1 MSDQQSL
8 TRARLKT
15 PKAAAVAGI
24 LFSILLGLIF
34 GLLRMSL
41 PADPLD
47 AGEWLAT
54 GVGTVTLAVNL
65 VPFAGIAFLWFLGV
79 LRDRLGA
86 EEDQFFATVFFGSG
100 ILFLAML
107 FAGAALVGAIVLI
120 FANAPADVV
129 RSASFGFAR
138 AAAYNIANIYAAKM
152 AGVFMMSASAIVL
165 RTKIAPRWLAL
176 AGFGG
181 ALVLLFGGDLISWNF
196 AVLPAWVLMI
206 SLYILFDNFQ
216 LSARLER
223 HFPQA
228 QASHRKKV

>member
-107 FAGAALVGAIVLI
+107 FAGAG
-120 FANAPADVV
+120 
-129 RSASFGFAR
+129 
-138 AAAYNIANIYAAKM
+138 
-152 AGVFMMSASAIVL
+152 
-165 RTKIAPRWLAL
+165 W
-176 AGFGG
+176 
-181 ALVLLFGGDLISWNF
+181 
-196 AVLPAWVLMI
+196 
-206 SLYILFDNFQ
+206 
-216 LSARLER
+216 SARSCSSLPMHLR
-223 HFPQA
+223 M
-228 QASHRKKV
+228 

>member
-34 GLLRMSL
+34 GLLRIAL

-47 AGEWLAT
+47 TGEWLAT
-54 GVGTVTLAVNL
+54 GARTVTLAINL
-65 VPFAGIAFLWFLGV
+65 VPFAGVAFLWFLGV

-107 FAGAALVGAIVLI
+107 FAGAALVGAIVVI
-120 FANAPADVV
+120 FANAPAEVV

-165 RTKIAPRWLAL
+165 RTRIAPRWLAV

-181 ALVLLFGGDLISWNF
+181 ALVLLFGSDFISWNF
-196 AVLPAWVLMI
+196 AVMPAWVLMI
-206 SLYILFDNFQ
+206 SVYILFDNFEV
-216 LSARLER
+216 SARLQR
-223 HFPQA
+223 HVREA
-228 QASHRKKV
+228 HASDREKV